1 MNLSWVNTTR
11 RETPSLPYEEIKIA
25 AVGPKPEVSLA
36 FVGDVRAKALNVEH
50 RGKSYV
56 PNTLSFPFD
65 NNGSGEI
72 FINLNQAERQ
82 AHKYGMSYEDFVGY
96 LFIHSLLHLDG
107 LDHGSIMERKERQL
121 LRRFIKSNVQN
132 RRLRN

>member
-25 AVGPKPEVSLA
+25 AVGAKPEVSLA

-65 NNGSGEI
+65 NDGSGEI

-82 AHKYGMSYEDFVGY
+82 AHKYGMSYEDFVAF